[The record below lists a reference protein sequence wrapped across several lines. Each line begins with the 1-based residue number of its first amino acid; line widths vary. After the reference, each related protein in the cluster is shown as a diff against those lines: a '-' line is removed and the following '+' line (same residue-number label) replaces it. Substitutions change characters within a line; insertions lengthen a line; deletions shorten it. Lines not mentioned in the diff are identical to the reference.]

1 MVGGGKDAFIGGVH
15 RIALR
20 LDGYYELVAG
30 SFSSNFDNS
39 KETGKDLGLAEDRIY
54 KTYQEMAEKESSR
67 SDAIDV
73 VAIVTPN
80 HLHVPIAKIFAEKG
94 IHIICDKPLAL
105 SSKEAISLKNIVE
118 SKKLIF
124 ALTHN
129 YTGYPMVRHARSL
142 IQKGDLGSIRVI
154 QAEYPQD
161 WLTTKAEDSGLKQ
174 AEWRTDPK
182 RSGGGGCIGDI
193 GTHAFNLIR
202 FITGLEIEE
211 LSADIHTFVKG
222 RLLDDNAQIML
233 RFKGGAKG
241 ALWSSQV
248 AVGNENNL
256 KIRIYGEN
264 GGIEWRQEDPN
275 YLYYTEFGHPT
286 QRVTR
291 GSGNVSKEA
300 KDVTRIPPGHP
311 EGYLEGF
318 ANIYNDVY
326 KKLYAQINNQ
336 NYDDSNDCYPTIND
350 GVEGMRFIETVL
362 ESSNP
367 GKVIQPFKSKR
378 YFCSSLM
385 GTTGWSSPFV
395 VGRNCL
401 CISYSLHKN
410 N

>member
-1 MVGGGKDAFIGGVH
+1 
-15 RIALR
+15 
-20 LDGYYELVAG
+20 
-30 SFSSNFDNS
+30 
-39 KETGKDLGLAEDRIY
+39 
-54 KTYQEMAEKESSR
+54 MAEKESAR
-67 SDAIDV
+67 SDGIHV

-105 SSKEAISLKNIVE
+105 STKEAIELKNIVE
-118 SKKLIF
+118 SKKIIF

-142 IQKGDLGSIRVI
+142 IQKNDLGSIRVV

-182 RSGGGGCIGDI
+182 RSGDGGCIGDI

-202 FITGLEIEE
+202 FITGLEVDE

-241 ALWSSQV
+241 AIWSSQV

-256 KIRIYGEN
+256 KIRVFGEN
-264 GGIEWRQEDPN
+264 GGLEWRQEDPN
-275 YLYYTEFGHPT
+275 YLYYTKFGHPT
-286 QRVTR
+286 QKITR
-291 GSGNVSKEA
+291 GSGSASEEA
-300 KDVTRIPPGHP
+300 NNVTRIPPGHP

-318 ANIYNDVY
+318 ANIYSDVY
-326 KKLYAQINNQ
+326 KRLFAQTNNQ
-336 NYDDSNDCYPTIND
+336 NYDQSNDCYPTICD

-362 ESSNP
+362 ESNNNNSKWVEFN
-367 GKVIQPFKSKR
+367 FK
-378 YFCSSLM
+378 
-385 GTTGWSSPFV
+385 
-395 VGRNCL
+395 
-401 CISYSLHKN
+401 
-410 N
+410 

>member
-1 MVGGGKDAFIGGVH
+1 MDRRMRIGMVGGGKDAFIGGVH

-20 LDGYYELVAG
+20 LDGNYELVAG

-54 KTYQEMAEKESSR
+54 ETYQEMAEKESAR
-67 SDAIDV
+67 SDGIHV

-105 SSKEAISLKNIVE
+105 SSEETIELKNIVE
-118 SKKLIF
+118 NNKIIF

-142 IQKGDLGSIRVI
+142 IQKNDLGSIRVV

-182 RSGGGGCIGDI
+182 RSGDGGCIGDI

-202 FITGLEIEE
+202 FITGLEVDE

-241 ALWSSQV
+241 AIWSSQV

-256 KIRIYGEN
+256 KIRVFGEN
-264 GGIEWRQEDPN
+264 GGLEWRQEDPN
-275 YLYYTEFGHPT
+275 YLYYTKFGHPT
-286 QRVTR
+286 HKITR
-291 GSGNVSKEA
+291 GSGSASEEA
-300 KDVTRIPPGHP
+300 NEVTRIPPGHP

-318 ANIYNDVY
+318 ANIYSDVY
-326 KKLYAQINNQ
+326 KRLFAQTNKQ
-336 NYDDSNDCYPTIND
+336 NYDQSNDCYPTIYD

-362 ESSNP
+362 ESNNNNSKWVEFN
-367 GKVIQPFKSKR
+367 FK
-378 YFCSSLM
+378 
-385 GTTGWSSPFV
+385 
-395 VGRNCL
+395 
-401 CISYSLHKN
+401 
-410 N
+410 

>member
-1 MVGGGKDAFIGGVH
+1 MQKKLRLGMIGGGQGAFIGGVH
-15 RIALR
+15 RIASR
-20 LDGYYELVAG
+20 IDDRYELVAG
-30 SFSSNFDNS
+30 CLSSTAEKALS
-39 KETGKDLGLAEDRIY
+39 SAKEVGIDLSRSYPDF
-54 KTYQEMAEKESSR
+54 KTMAEEESKR
-67 SDAIDV
+67 KDGIEV
-73 VAIVTPN
+73 VSIVTPN
-80 HLHVPIAKIFAEKG
+80 HMHASPSIEFLKKDIHV
-94 IHIICDKPLAL
+94 ICDKPMTATMNEAL
-105 SSKEAISLKNIVE
+105 EICEVVKNSKAN
-118 SKKLIF
+118 F
-124 ALTHN
+124 FLTHN
-129 YTGYPMVRHARSL
+129 YSGYPVIREMKRLVYEGKIGKVRVV
-142 IQKGDLGSIRVI
+142 KGSYLQG
-154 QAEYPQD
+154 
-161 WLTTKAEDSGLKQ
+161 WLANKEEENGLKQ

-350 GVEGMRFIETVL
+350 GVEGMRFIEIAL
-362 ESSNP
+362 ESS
-367 GKVIQPFKSKR
+367 
-378 YFCSSLM
+378 
-385 GTTGWSSPFV
+385 
-395 VGRNCL
+395 
-401 CISYSLHKN
+401 KN
-410 N
+410 NGKWIRFNSK

>member
-1 MVGGGKDAFIGGVH
+1 MDRRMRIGMVGGGKDAFIGGVH

-20 LDGYYELVAG
+20 LDGNYELVAG

-54 KTYQEMAEKESSR
+54 ETYQEMAEKESAR
-67 SDAIDV
+67 SDGIHV

-105 SSKEAISLKNIVE
+105 SSEEAIELKNIVE
-118 SKKLIF
+118 NNKIIF

-142 IQKGDLGSIRVI
+142 IQKNDLGSIRVV

-182 RSGGGGCIGDI
+182 RSGNGGCIGDI

-202 FITGLEIEE
+202 FITGLEVDE

-233 RFKGGAKG
+233 QFKGGAKG
-241 ALWSSQV
+241 AIWSSQV

-256 KIRIYGEN
+256 KIRVFGEN
-264 GGIEWRQEDPN
+264 GGLEWRQEDPN
-275 YLYYTEFGHPT
+275 YLYYTKFGHPT
-286 QRVTR
+286 QKITR
-291 GSGNVSKEA
+291 GSGSASDEA
-300 KDVTRIPPGHP
+300 NNVTRIPPGHP

-318 ANIYNDVY
+318 ANIYSDVY
-326 KKLYAQINNQ
+326 KRLFAQTNKQ
-336 NYDDSNDCYPTIND
+336 NYDQSNDCYPTIYD

-362 ESSNP
+362 ESNNNNS
-367 GKVIQPFKSKR
+367 KWIPFNFK
-378 YFCSSLM
+378 
-385 GTTGWSSPFV
+385 
-395 VGRNCL
+395 
-401 CISYSLHKN
+401 
-410 N
+410 

>member
-1 MVGGGKDAFIGGVH
+1 MERKIRIGMVGGGKNAFIGGVH

-54 KTYQEMAEKESSR
+54 ETYHEMAEKESAR
-67 SDAIDV
+67 SDGIDV

-80 HLHVPIAKIFAEKG
+80 HLHIPIAKIFAEKG

-105 SSKEAISLKNIVE
+105 SSEEAINLKNIVE

-182 RSGGGGCIGDI
+182 RSGDGGCIGDI

-202 FITGLEIEE
+202 FITGLEVDE

-241 ALWSSQV
+241 AIWSSQV

-256 KIRIYGEN
+256 KIRVFGEN
-264 GGIEWRQEDPN
+264 GGLEWRQEDPN
-275 YLYYTEFGHPT
+275 YLYYTKFGHPT

-291 GSGNVSKEA
+291 GSASASEEA
-300 KDVTRIPPGHP
+300 NNVTRVPPGHP

-318 ANIYNDVY
+318 ANIYSDVC
-326 KKLYAQINNQ
+326 KSLFAQINNQ
-336 NYDDSNDCYPTIND
+336 NYDQSNDCYPTIYD

-362 ESSNP
+362 ESS
-367 GKVIQPFKSKR
+367 
-378 YFCSSLM
+378 
-385 GTTGWSSPFV
+385 
-395 VGRNCL
+395 
-401 CISYSLHKN
+401 KN
-410 N
+410 NSKWVRFISK

>member
-1 MVGGGKDAFIGGVH
+1 MVNRKIRIGMVGGGKDAFIGGVH

-20 LDGYYELVAG
+20 LDGNYELVAG
-30 SFSSNFDNS
+30 SFSSSFNNS
-39 KETGKDLGLAEDRIY
+39 KETGKNLSLAEDRIY
-54 KTYQEMAEKESSR
+54 ETYQEMAEKESAR
-67 SDAIDV
+67 SDGIHV

-105 SSKEAISLKNIVE
+105 SSEEAIELKNIIE
-118 SKKLIF
+118 NNEIIF

-142 IQKGDLGSIRVI
+142 IKKNELGSLRVI

-161 WLTTKAEDSGLKQ
+161 WLTTKVEDSGLKQ

-202 FITGLEIEE
+202 FITGLKVDE

-222 RLLDDNAQIML
+222 RLVDDNAQIML

-241 ALWSSQV
+241 AIWSSQV

-256 KIRIYGEN
+256 KIRIFGEN
-264 GGIEWRQEDPN
+264 GGLEWRQEDPN
-275 YLYYTEFGHPT
+275 YLYHTKFGHPT
-286 QRVTR
+286 QKITR
-291 GSGNVSKEA
+291 GSNSASEEA
-300 KDVTRIPPGHP
+300 NNITRIPPGHP

-318 ANIYNDVY
+318 ANIYSDVY
-326 KKLYAQINNQ
+326 KRLFAQTN
-336 NYDDSNDCYPTIND
+336 
-350 GVEGMRFIETVL
+350 
-362 ESSNP
+362 
-367 GKVIQPFKSKR
+367 
-378 YFCSSLM
+378 
-385 GTTGWSSPFV
+385 
-395 VGRNCL
+395 
-401 CISYSLHKN
+401 
-410 N
+410 

>member
-1 MVGGGKDAFIGGVH
+1 MDRKIRIGMVGGGKNAFIGGVH

-54 KTYQEMAEKESSR
+54 ETYHEMAEKESAR
-67 SDAIDV
+67 SDGIDV

-80 HLHVPIAKIFAEKG
+80 HLHIPIAKIFAEKG

-105 SSKEAISLKNIVE
+105 SSEEAINLKNIVE

-202 FITGLEIEE
+202 FITGLEVDE

-233 RFKGGAKG
+233 RFNGGAKG
-241 ALWSSQV
+241 AFWSSHV

-256 KIRIYGEN
+256 KIRVFGEN
-264 GGIEWRQEDPN
+264 GGLEWRQEDPN
-275 YLYYTEFGHPT
+275 YLYYTKFGHPT

-291 GSGNVSKEA
+291 GSGSASEEA
-300 KDVTRIPPGHP
+300 NNVTRVPPGHP

-318 ANIYNDVY
+318 ANIYSDVC
-326 KKLYAQINNQ
+326 KSLFAQINNQ
-336 NYDDSNDCYPTIND
+336 NYDQSNDCYPTIYD

-362 ESSNP
+362 ESS
-367 GKVIQPFKSKR
+367 
-378 YFCSSLM
+378 
-385 GTTGWSSPFV
+385 
-395 VGRNCL
+395 
-401 CISYSLHKN
+401 KN
-410 N
+410 NSKWVRFNFK

>member
-1 MVGGGKDAFIGGVH
+1 MDRRMRIGMVGGGKDAFIGGVH

-20 LDGYYELVAG
+20 LDGNYELVAG

-54 KTYQEMAEKESSR
+54 ETYQEMAEKESAR
-67 SDAIDV
+67 SDGIHV

-105 SSKEAISLKNIVE
+105 STKEAIELKNIVE
-118 SKKLIF
+118 SKKIIF

-142 IQKGDLGSIRVI
+142 IQKNDLGSIRVV

-182 RSGGGGCIGDI
+182 RSGDGGCIGDI

-202 FITGLEIEE
+202 FITGLEVDE

-241 ALWSSQV
+241 AIWSSQV

-256 KIRIYGEN
+256 KIRVFGEN
-264 GGIEWRQEDPN
+264 GGLEWRQEDPN
-275 YLYYTEFGHPT
+275 YLYYTKFGHPT
-286 QRVTR
+286 QKITR
-291 GSGNVSKEA
+291 GSGSASEEA
-300 KDVTRIPPGHP
+300 NNVTRIPPGHP

-318 ANIYNDVY
+318 ANIYSDVY
-326 KKLYAQINNQ
+326 KRLFAQTNKQ
-336 NYDDSNDCYPTIND
+336 NYDQSNDCYPTIYD

-362 ESSNP
+362 ESNNNNSKWVEFN
-367 GKVIQPFKSKR
+367 FK
-378 YFCSSLM
+378 
-385 GTTGWSSPFV
+385 
-395 VGRNCL
+395 
-401 CISYSLHKN
+401 
-410 N
+410 

>member
-1 MVGGGKDAFIGGVH
+1 MDRKIRIGMVGGGKNAFIGGVH

-54 KTYQEMAEKESSR
+54 ETYHEMAEKESAR
-67 SDAIDV
+67 SDGIDV

-80 HLHVPIAKIFAEKG
+80 HLHIPIAKIFAEKG

-105 SSKEAISLKNIVE
+105 SSEEAINLKNIVE

-182 RSGGGGCIGDI
+182 RSGDGGCIGDI

-202 FITGLEIEE
+202 FITGLEVDE

-241 ALWSSQV
+241 AIWSSQV

-256 KIRIYGEN
+256 KIRVFGEN
-264 GGIEWRQEDPN
+264 GGLEWRQEDPN
-275 YLYYTEFGHPT
+275 YLYYTKFGHPT

-291 GSGNVSKEA
+291 GSASASEEA
-300 KDVTRIPPGHP
+300 NNVTRVPPGHP

-318 ANIYNDVY
+318 ANIYSDVC
-326 KKLYAQINNQ
+326 KSLFAQINNQ
-336 NYDDSNDCYPTIND
+336 NYDQSNDCYPTIYD

-362 ESSNP
+362 ESS
-367 GKVIQPFKSKR
+367 
-378 YFCSSLM
+378 
-385 GTTGWSSPFV
+385 
-395 VGRNCL
+395 
-401 CISYSLHKN
+401 KN
-410 N
+410 NSKWVRFNFK

>member
-1 MVGGGKDAFIGGVH
+1 MERKIRIGMVGGGKDAFIGGVH

-67 SDAIDV
+67 SDGIDV
-73 VAIVTPN
+73 IAIVTPN

-350 GVEGMRFIETVL
+350 GVEGMRFIETAL
-362 ESSNP
+362 ESS
-367 GKVIQPFKSKR
+367 
-378 YFCSSLM
+378 
-385 GTTGWSSPFV
+385 
-395 VGRNCL
+395 
-401 CISYSLHKN
+401 KN
-410 N
+410 NGKWIRFNSK

>member
-1 MVGGGKDAFIGGVH
+1 MVGGGKNAFIGGVH

-20 LDGYYELVAG
+20 LDGHYELVAG

-39 KETGKDLGLAEDRIY
+39 KETGKDLGLADDRVY
-54 KTYQEMAEKESSR
+54 ETYQEMAEKESSR
-67 SDAIDV
+67 SDGIDV

-94 IHIICDKPLAL
+94 INIICDKPLAL
-105 SSKEAISLKNIVE
+105 SSEEAIDLKNIVE
-118 SKKLIF
+118 DKKIIF

-142 IQKGDLGSIRVI
+142 IKKNELGSLRVV

-182 RSGGGGCIGDI
+182 RSGRGGSIGDI

-202 FITGLEIEE
+202 YITGLEVDE

-233 RFKGGAKG
+233 RFKDGAKG

-256 KIRIYGEN
+256 KIRIYGES
-264 GGIEWRQEDPN
+264 GGIEWKQEDPN
-275 YLYYTEFGHPT
+275 YLYYTKFGQPT
-286 QRVTR
+286 QKITR
-291 GSGNVSKEA
+291 GSDSTSKEA
-300 KDVTRIPPGHP
+300 KNVTRIPPGHP

-318 ANIYNDVY
+318 ANIYSDVY
-326 KKLYAQINNQ
+326 KELYAHINGQ
-336 NYDDSNDCYPTIND
+336 KYDKSNNCYPNIYD
-350 GVEGMRFIETVL
+350 GIEGMKFIETVL
-362 ESSNP
+362 ESNNNNGKWIKFNP
-367 GKVIQPFKSKR
+367 
-378 YFCSSLM
+378 
-385 GTTGWSSPFV
+385 
-395 VGRNCL
+395 N
-401 CISYSLHKN
+401 
-410 N
+410 

>member
-1 MVGGGKDAFIGGVH
+1 MDRKIRIGMVGGGKNAFIGGVH

-54 KTYQEMAEKESSR
+54 ETYHEMAEKESAR
-67 SDAIDV
+67 SDGIDV

-80 HLHVPIAKIFAEKG
+80 HLHIPIAKIFAEKG

-105 SSKEAISLKNIVE
+105 SSEEAINLKNIVE

-154 QAEYPQD
+154 QVEYPQD

-182 RSGGGGCIGDI
+182 RSGDGGCIGDI

-202 FITGLEIEE
+202 FITGLEVDE

-241 ALWSSQV
+241 AIWSSQV

-256 KIRIYGEN
+256 KIRVFGEN
-264 GGIEWRQEDPN
+264 GGLEWRQEDPN
-275 YLYYTEFGHPT
+275 YLYYTKFGHPT

-291 GSGNVSKEA
+291 GSASASEEA
-300 KDVTRIPPGHP
+300 NNVTRVPPGHP

-318 ANIYNDVY
+318 ANIYSDVC
-326 KKLYAQINNQ
+326 KSLFAQINNQ
-336 NYDDSNDCYPTIND
+336 NYDQSNDCYPTIYD

-362 ESSNP
+362 ESS
-367 GKVIQPFKSKR
+367 
-378 YFCSSLM
+378 
-385 GTTGWSSPFV
+385 
-395 VGRNCL
+395 
-401 CISYSLHKN
+401 KN
-410 N
+410 NSKWVRFNFK

>member
-1 MVGGGKDAFIGGVH
+1 MDRRMRIGMVGGGKDAFIGGVH

-20 LDGYYELVAG
+20 LDGNYELVAG

-54 KTYQEMAEKESSR
+54 ETYQEMAEKESAR
-67 SDAIDV
+67 SDGIHV

-105 SSKEAISLKNIVE
+105 STKEAIELKNIVE
-118 SKKLIF
+118 NNKIIF

-142 IQKGDLGSIRVI
+142 IQKNDLGSIRVV

-182 RSGGGGCIGDI
+182 RSGDGGCIGDI

-202 FITGLEIEE
+202 FITGLEVDE

-241 ALWSSQV
+241 AIWSSQV

-256 KIRIYGEN
+256 KIRVFGEN
-264 GGIEWRQEDPN
+264 GGLEWRQEDPN
-275 YLYYTEFGHPT
+275 YLYYTKFGHPT
-286 QRVTR
+286 QKITR
-291 GSGNVSKEA
+291 GSGSASEEA
-300 KDVTRIPPGHP
+300 NNVTRIPPGHP

-318 ANIYNDVY
+318 ANIYSDVY
-326 KKLYAQINNQ
+326 KRLFAQTNNQ
-336 NYDDSNDCYPTIND
+336 NYDQSNDCYPTIYD

-362 ESSNP
+362 ESNNNNSKWVEFN
-367 GKVIQPFKSKR
+367 FK
-378 YFCSSLM
+378 
-385 GTTGWSSPFV
+385 
-395 VGRNCL
+395 
-401 CISYSLHKN
+401 
-410 N
+410 

>member
-1 MVGGGKDAFIGGVH
+1 MADRKIRIGMVGGGKDAFIGEVH

-20 LDGYYELVAG
+20 LDGNYELVAG

-39 KETGKDLGLAEDRIY
+39 KETGKKLGLAEDRVY
-54 KTYQEMAEKESSR
+54 ETYQEMAEKECNR
-67 SDAIDV
+67 SDGIEV

-94 IHIICDKPLAL
+94 IHIICDKPVAL
-105 SSKEAISLKNIVE
+105 SSEEAIDLKNTVE
-118 SKKLIF
+118 DKKIIF
-124 ALTHN
+124 ALTHI
-129 YTGYPMVRHARSL
+129 YTGYPMVRHARAL
-142 IQKGDLGSIRVI
+142 IKKDDIGTIRVI

-161 WLTTKAEDSGLKQ
+161 WLTTKAEDNGLKQ

-182 RSGGGGCIGDI
+182 RSGAGGCIGDI

-202 FITGLEIEE
+202 FITGLELDE

-256 KIRIYGEN
+256 KIRIYGEK

-275 YLYYTEFGHPT
+275 YLYYTKFGQPT
-286 QRVTR
+286 QKITR
-291 GSGNVSKEA
+291 GSAITSKESKNA
-300 KDVTRIPPGHP
+300 TRIPPGHP

-326 KKLYAQINNQ
+326 KKICAEINNKK
-336 NYDDSNDCYPTIND
+336 YDDSNDCYPTIHD
-350 GVEGMRFIETVL
+350 GIEEMKFIETVL
-362 ESSNP
+362 ESSNNN
-367 GKVIQPFKSKR
+367 SKWIK
-378 YFCSSLM
+378 FNS
-385 GTTGWSSPFV
+385 
-395 VGRNCL
+395 
-401 CISYSLHKN
+401 K
-410 N
+410 

>member
-1 MVGGGKDAFIGGVH
+1 MDRKIRIGMVGGGKNAFIGGVH

-54 KTYQEMAEKESSR
+54 ETYHEMAEKESAR
-67 SDAIDV
+67 SDGIDV

-80 HLHVPIAKIFAEKG
+80 HLHIPIAKIFAEKG

-105 SSKEAISLKNIVE
+105 SSEEAINLKNIVE

-182 RSGGGGCIGDI
+182 RSGDGGCIGDI

-202 FITGLEIEE
+202 FITGLEVDE

-241 ALWSSQV
+241 AIWSSQV

-256 KIRIYGEN
+256 KIRVFGEN
-264 GGIEWRQEDPN
+264 GGLEWRQEDPN
-275 YLYYTEFGHPT
+275 YLYYTKFGHPT

-291 GSGNVSKEA
+291 GSASASEEA
-300 KDVTRIPPGHP
+300 NNVTRVPPGHP

-318 ANIYNDVY
+318 ANIYSDVS
-326 KKLYAQINNQ
+326 KSLFAQINNQ
-336 NYDDSNDCYPTIND
+336 NYDQSNDCYPTIYD

-362 ESSNP
+362 ESS
-367 GKVIQPFKSKR
+367 
-378 YFCSSLM
+378 
-385 GTTGWSSPFV
+385 
-395 VGRNCL
+395 
-401 CISYSLHKN
+401 KN
-410 N
+410 NSKWVRFISK

>member
-105 SSKEAISLKNIVE
+105 SSKEAITLKNIVE

-350 GVEGMRFIETVL
+350 GVEGMRFIETAL
-362 ESSNP
+362 ESS
-367 GKVIQPFKSKR
+367 
-378 YFCSSLM
+378 
-385 GTTGWSSPFV
+385 
-395 VGRNCL
+395 
-401 CISYSLHKN
+401 KN
-410 N
+410 NGKWIRFNSK

>member
-1 MVGGGKDAFIGGVH
+1 MERKIRIGMVGGGKDAFIGGVH

-39 KETGKDLGLAEDRIY
+39 KETGKNLGLAEDRIY
-54 KTYQEMAEKESSR
+54 KNYQEMAEKESAR
-67 SDAIDV
+67 SDGIDV
-73 VAIVTPN
+73 VSIVTPN
-80 HLHVPIAKIFAEKG
+80 HLHVPIAKIFANKG

-105 SSKEAISLKNIVE
+105 SSEEAIDLKNIVE
-118 SKKLIF
+118 NKKLIF

-161 WLTTKAEDSGLKQ
+161 WLTTKVEDNGLKQ

-182 RSGGGGCIGDI
+182 RSGEGGCIGDI

-202 FITGLEIEE
+202 FITGLEVDE

-233 RFKGGAKG
+233 RFKKGAKG
-241 ALWSSQV
+241 AIWSSQV

-256 KIRIYGEN
+256 KIRVFGEN
-264 GGIEWRQEDPN
+264 GALEWKQEDPN
-275 YLYYTEFGHPT
+275 YLYHTKFGHPT
-286 QRVTR
+286 QRITR
-291 GSGNVSKEA
+291 GSSSAGKEA
-300 KDVTRIPPGHP
+300 NEVTRIPSGHP

-318 ANIYNDVY
+318 ANIYSDVC
-326 KKLYAQINNQ
+326 KVLFAQINKQ
-336 NYDDSNDCYPTIND
+336 KYEHSNDCYPTIYD
-350 GVEGMRFIETVL
+350 GIEGMRFIETVL
-362 ESSNP
+362 ESS
-367 GKVIQPFKSKR
+367 
-378 YFCSSLM
+378 
-385 GTTGWSSPFV
+385 
-395 VGRNCL
+395 
-401 CISYSLHKN
+401 KN
-410 N
+410 NSKWVRFN